1 MKKITPEEAREFI
14 PIKEYFGLD
23 KIKDRI
29 MGAEYYTTT
38 PSKLGEGWEEI
49 TYYTNIKKTNIMSQ
63 QQEMENLKADL
74 VNDLISISTVM
85 EELWKYHPENP
96 EKIDIT
102 SEYAKLEEMKK
113 GVETELDDL
122 DL

>member
-1 MKKITPEEAREFI
+1 MERITVEEAKKFI
-14 PIKEYFGLD
+14 PVKEYFGLD

-29 MGAEYYTTT
+29 RGAEYYTST
-38 PSKLGEGWEEI
+38 PSELGDGWEEI

-63 QQEMENLKADL
+63 QQEMENLKVDL

-96 EKIDIT
+96 NKVDIA
-102 SEYAKLEEMKK
+102 SEYIKLEEMKK

-122 DL
+122 GI